1 MNNYTTPEARLIG
14 AVATISGE
22 EYKEL
27 LIKAWKYDRLR
38 EEALKMEYHTTFEE
52 AVFEIRR
59 EQDAGN
65 VDNG

>member
-1 MNNYTTPEARLIG
+1 MNNYTTPEAGLLG
-14 AVATISGE
+14 AVAISGE

-38 EEALKMEYHTTFEE
+38 AEALKMEYHTTFEE
-52 AVFEIRR
+52 VVFEIRR

>member
-1 MNNYTTPEARLIG
+1 MNNYTTPEAGLLG
-14 AVATISGE
+14 AVTISGE

-38 EEALKMEYHTTFEE
+38 AEALKMEYHTTFEE

-65 VDNG
+65 VDNS